1 MTALPM
7 YGRMDGIPENRLA
20 GTPFVIKGK
29 QPVRVKLI
37 GYRGGKK
44 PYVMEE
50 ISSKN
55 RYIAPK
61 EVVLAGVD
69 A

>member
-1 MTALPM
+1 
-7 YGRMDGIPENRLA
+7 MDGIPENRLA